1 MQRWTALVFLGLV
14 IVAAALV
21 VAARRAP
28 GFGTASA
35 DLVQKAESGSVAA
48 STAPATNGGPIL
60 VVGGSTALPAPTLA
74 NTLASPDLDAGAMP
88 AFKDD
93 MGENADAGTTL
104 ANGEPVPS
112 LDVNAPKTVTFGI
125 ILVFYR
131 GAQGAPRDARSRED
145 ALALAQTI
153 AEDAKTDFVAAGRKG
168 DVGMENAGSVTR
180 GVLEPSPEYTLFN
193 LAVGDVSAPVDSP
206 RGYYVFKRIE

>member
-21 VAARRAP
+21 VAARQAP
-28 GFGTASA
+28 SFGAASVQAESASA
-35 DLVQKAESGSVAA
+35 A
-48 STAPATNGGPIL
+48 APAAPAPNNGAPVLL
-60 VVGGSTALPAPTLA
+60 VGANTSLPAPTLA
-74 NTLASPDLDAGAMP
+74 NPPDMDAGAMP
-88 AFKDD
+88 VFTDD

-131 GAQGAPRDARSRED
+131 GAQGAPRDARPRED

-153 AEDAKTDFVAAGRKG
+153 AEEAKTDFVAAGRKG

-180 GVLEPSPEYTLFN
+180 GVLEPSPEYTLFS